1 MTYKTT
7 CISFIIALTATIILC
22 LAFAISVI
30 WLTAPCILFLA
41 LKIYGSSCIQS
52 DFYTYAYCEGKT
64 AEKFMA
70 LTFDDGPN
78 EHYTPQV
85 LELLAQYKAP
95 ATFFI
100 IGKNIKG
107 NESILKKIDAEG
119 HIIGNHSYSHSYW
132 VDFKSVRGFNKELNQ
147 TTEIVYQLLGK
158 KMRLFRPPYG
168 VITPSLVGASKLLDY
183 FIIGWNI
190 RSFDTT
196 KDSVQIITQRIEK
209 KIKPGAIILLHDTN
223 DKIVQVL
230 EKILIFAKE
239 NNYKIIS
246 LEQLLKIKAYE

>member
-22 LAFAISVI
+22 LALAISVI
-30 WLTAPCILFLA
+30 WLTVPCILFLA

-78 EHYTPQV
+78 EHYTAQV

-95 ATFFI
+95 ATFFL

-119 HIIGNHSYSHSYW
+119 LIELDFSYRT
-132 VDFKSVRGFNKELNQ
+132 F
-147 TTEIVYQLLGK
+147 
-158 KMRLFRPPYG
+158 
-168 VITPSLVGASKLLDY
+168 
-183 FIIGWNI
+183 
-190 RSFDTT
+190 
-196 KDSVQIITQRIEK
+196 
-209 KIKPGAIILLHDTN
+209 
-223 DKIVQVL
+223 
-230 EKILIFAKE
+230 
-239 NNYKIIS
+239 
-246 LEQLLKIKAYE
+246 

>member
-1 MTYKTT
+1 M
-7 CISFIIALTATIILC
+7 IALTGTIIFC
-22 LAFAISVI
+22 LAFDISVF
-30 WLTAPCILFLA
+30 WLTVPCILFLA
-41 LKIYGSSCIQS
+41 LKVYGSACIQS

-78 EHYTPQV
+78 VHYTPQV

-132 VDFKSVRGFNKELNQ
+132 IDFKCVRGFKEELNQ

-168 VITPSLVGASKLLDY
+168 VITPSLIGASKLLNY

-209 KIKPGAIILLHDTN
+209 KIKPGAIILLHDTT
-223 DKIVQVL
+223 DKIIQVL
-230 EKILIFAKE
+230 EQTLIYTKE
-239 NNYKIIS
+239 NDYQIVS
-246 LEQLLKIKAYE
+246 LEQLLQIEAYE